1 MPHDSDTHAGSRHSD
16 APGPDSDAS
25 SAEDHCATASTSKLV
40 LFGFL
45 AVAVFFLIAEHRAHF
60 FGVLP
65 YLFLLA
71 CPLMHMFG
79 HHGHGGHAG
88 HGGNPEHGGTAPQEP
103 PPASGSK
110 QPAGSHPVHS
120 AHSA

>member
-1 MPHDSDTHAGSRHSD
+1 MPHDSDTNAGSRH
-16 APGPDSDAS
+16 GDAS
-25 SAEDHCATASTSKLV
+25 RPDADASRAEDDCATTSTSKIV

-60 FGVLP
+60 FGILP
-65 YLFLLA
+65 YLLLLA

-88 HGGNPEHGGTAPQEP
+88 PGSHPEHGGPAQREP
-103 PPASGSK
+103 PPASGGK
-110 QPAGSHPVHS
+110 QSAGSHPDHS
-120 AHSA
+120 THNA